1 MIFESFASAKNH
13 WTLLS
18 FDGWKDK
25 KQTEFAYYRN
35 IYIENQKN
43 FSDKFIRTTPARA
56 PQNYFSNGCMTL
68 FRVDTGDIISLFSLN
83 HESIFKFES
92 SLTVHISYMI

>member
-1 MIFESFASAKNH
+1 MIFESFANAANH

-25 KQTEFAYYRN
+25 KQIEFAYYRD

-43 FSDKFIRTTPARA
+43 VSEEFIRTTPARA
-56 PQNYFSNGCMTL
+56 PQNFFSKGYITL
-68 FRVDTGDIISLFSLN
+68 FRGDTNDIIPPFSLN
-83 HESIFKFES
+83 CEHFDYQLNPSK
-92 SLTVHISYMI
+92 

>member
-1 MIFESFASAKNH
+1 MIFESFANAANH

-25 KQTEFAYYRN
+25 KQIEFAYYRD

-43 FSDKFIRTTPARA
+43 FSDEFIRTTPARA
-56 PQNYFSNGCMTL
+56 PQNFFSKGYITL
-68 FRVDTGDIISLFSLN
+68 FRGDTSDIIPPFSLN
-83 HESIFKFES
+83 CEHFDYQLNPSK
-92 SLTVHISYMI
+92 